1 MMIGDGGCS
10 GSAPKKNGGIV
21 MIETPCII
29 IDERKME
36 RNIRKMAGIAK
47 KNGVQ
52 LRPHVKT
59 HKIPE
64 IAKKQLAEGAIG
76 VTVAKVSEAEV
87 MEKHGIQNIFIA
99 YPLVVESKIERA
111 IALSQ
116 KINLIVGVDSLEGA
130 KKCSEL
136 AKKHHHTLSVRLE
149 VDTGLKR
156 TGVLYEQA
164 VALAKEINQLDNLQ
178 LRGIYT
184 FRGAIFEGKPTLDLE
199 KAGREEGKLMI
210 SLANKMREA
219 GIDIQDVSVGSTP
232 TAEYAAQ
239 IKGVTEIRPGTY
251 VFYDKMQV
259 NLGVCT
265 LDECAATVLTSVV
278 SKPSENLLIIDG
290 GSKTFATDVQ
300 PNTDPANLTGFGY
313 LINLPEAIFDRLT
326 EEHGM
331 ITLKGHEHIRIGDRI
346 EVIPNHICS
355 TVNLHNHV
363 YIKNEQGLTKVTVA
377 GRGKLD

>member
-1 MMIGDGGCS
+1 
-10 GSAPKKNGGIV
+10 
-21 MIETPCII
+21 MIETPCVI
-29 IDERKME
+29 IDERKMDQ
-36 RNIRKMAGIAK
+36 NIRKMARIAQ
-47 KNGVQ
+47 KNGVR

-59 HKIPE
+59 HKIPA
-64 IAKKQLAEGAIG
+64 IARKQLAEGAAGI
-76 VTVAKVSEAEV
+76 TVAKVSEAEV
-87 MEKHGIQNIFIA
+87 MANHGIHDIFIA

-111 IALSQ
+111 IALS
-116 KINLIVGVDSLEGA
+116 KNIDLIVGVDSIEGA

-136 AKKHHHTLSVRLE
+136 AKKHQHTLSVRLE

-156 TGVLYEQA
+156 TGVKYEQA

-184 FRGAIFEGKPTLDLE
+184 FRGAIFQGKPTLDLE
-199 KAGREEGKLMI
+199 KAGLEEGKLMV
-210 SLANKMREA
+210 SLANAMRQA
-219 GIDIQDVSVGSTP
+219 GIGIQDVSVGSTP
-232 TAEYAAQ
+232 TAEYAARVEG
-239 IKGVTEIRPGTY
+239 ITEIRPGTY

-259 NLGVCT
+259 NLGACS
-265 LDECAATVLTSVV
+265 LDECAATVLVSVV

-290 GSKTFATDVQ
+290 GSKTFATDIQ
-300 PNTDPANLTGFGY
+300 PHTDPTRLNGFGH
-313 LINLPEAIFDRLT
+313 ITNLPEAVLDRMT

-331 ITLKGHEHIRIGDRI
+331 ITLRGGGDIRIGDTL

-363 YIKNEQGLTKVTVA
+363 YIKSAQGLTRVTVA